1 MNTSHVHSPSAI
13 ETSLS
18 LPVFATG
25 TAVIAAVAAVVN
37 ETIRYFAVSTLD
49 ASGFGPL
56 GPGLAAAVTVF
67 FALVAGFAGYQT
79 FRHVRYPALFYPI
92 LSAWVL
98 ASSFLPIVGMA
109 IGAEEAAG
117 VSAGALRTLALMHLT
132 AYFLVVPA
140 VIALA
145 KRARR

>member
-1 MNTSHVHSPSAI
+1 MNTSHALSPRAV

-18 LPVFATG
+18 LPVFASG
-25 TAVIAAVAAVVN
+25 TAVIAGVAAVVN
-37 ETIRYFAVSTLD
+37 ETIRWFAVSTLD

-67 FALVAGFAGYQT
+67 FALLAGFAGYQV
-79 FRHVRYPALFYPI
+79 FRRVRYPALFYPI

-98 ASSFLPIVGMA
+98 AVSFLPILGMA

-132 AYFLVVPA
+132 AYFLVVPPM
-140 VIALA
+140 IALA
-145 KRARR
+145 RRARR